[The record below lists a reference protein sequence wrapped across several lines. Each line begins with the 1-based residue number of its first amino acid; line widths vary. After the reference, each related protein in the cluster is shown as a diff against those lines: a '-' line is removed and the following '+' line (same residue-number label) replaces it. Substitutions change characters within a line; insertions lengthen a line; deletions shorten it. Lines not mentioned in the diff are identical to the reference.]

1 MSASGVNSDLSLP
14 AMQQTTEMAWQASP
28 SATVWRKRLEHFG
41 DNAESDHVTSLVR
54 YDSNSAFSPHGHP
67 DYEEILVLDGI
78 FSDEHGDY
86 PAGTFLLNP
95 KGFRHAPRSADGCT
109 LFVKLCQYPGVDRP
123 QVTIDTNAA
132 RWQPHAIDGVESLP
146 LYSSDRYP
154 ETVRLVR
161 AGPGVRFPAHN
172 HPGGEEIF
180 LIDGTLQDENGVYG
194 KGAWVRMPHSS
205 THEPFTDS
213 GATFYVKSG
222 HQPQ

>member
-28 SATVWRKRLEHFG
+28 SATMWRKRLEQFG
-41 DNAESDHVTSLVR
+41 DNAESGHVASLVR
-54 YDSNSAFSPHGHP
+54 YDSNSAFSPPGHS
-67 DYEEILVLDGI
+67 DGEEILLLDGI
-78 FSDEHGDY
+78 FSDENCDY
-86 PAGTFLLNP
+86 PAGTFLL
-95 KGFRHAPRSADGCT
+95 KLEGFRHAPRSADGCT

-161 AGPGVRFPAHN
+161 AGPGVRFLAHN

-180 LIDGTLQDENGVYG
+180 VIDGTLQDENGVYG
-194 KGAWVRMPHSS
+194 KGAWVRMPHGSA
-205 THEPFTDS
+205 HEPFTDS
-213 GATFYVKSG
+213 GATFHVKSG
-222 HQPQ
+222 HLPQ